1 MVLKNE
7 MHVIYTDT
15 RQHFINQLAYPKKIK
30 PCHSKF
36 MIFHAKI
43 GSLGK
48 CLYESHTLLRD
59 KSYLIWR
66 TIILYLFENFAVA
79 TP

>member
-1 MVLKNE
+1 MQKLV
-7 MHVIYTDT
+7 VW
-15 RQHFINQLAYPKKIK
+15 
-30 PCHSKF
+30 
-36 MIFHAKI
+36 
-43 GSLGK
+43 G
-48 CLYESHTLLRD
+48 YESHTLLRD